1 MADGMSGRRWGVR
14 LVWAFALVVGGAGF
28 AYRRSTRTLP
38 VAVDHAVRGKAV
50 DAIYATGTVEAE
62 NRVHVKARTPGA
74 LVELLVRA
82 GASVKQGDLL
92 ARIDSKVAGFDAER
106 GRAELRAAVQQSGK
120 EAPRLVALAA
130 QAESIRFELATA
142 RTDLGRSLSLAASGA
157 IPSSEVDRVRT
168 KVSLLEGSLAAN
180 AAEQRALRVD
190 LDAMRAQKT
199 AQAEAL
205 DARVSDAE
213 VRAPLDGIVLS
224 KNVELGEVVSVNQAL
239 FTVGDARSL
248 VLELDVDESD
258 IARVRDGQGDGPGT
272 EAAVSLLAF
281 PHETLLGRV
290 FEIMPDADR
299 QKKAFLVKV
308 RMEKPPAGLRS
319 GMTAEVNLIVD
330 AHEGLLVPSAAESG
344 GSVWV
349 VKGGRASQRRVRTGI
364 RDPLRV
370 EVLDGLVEGDEL
382 VVEGFEALVE
392 GARVTA
398 TPKPLAKEAPVP
410 ESAVRARGVL

>member
-1 MADGMSGRRWGVR
+1 VS
-14 LVWAFALVVGGAGF
+14 
-28 AYRRSTRTLP
+28 
-38 VAVDHAVRGKAV
+38 VDRVVRGKAV

-62 NRVHVKARTPGA
+62 NRVHVKARTAGA

-82 GASVKQGDLL
+82 GAAVKKGELL

-120 EAPRLVALAA
+120 EAPRLAALAA
-130 QAESIRFELATA
+130 RAESLRAELATA
-142 RTDLGRSLSLAASGA
+142 RTDLGRTLSLFASGA
-157 IPSSEVDRVRT
+157 IASSDVDRVRT
-168 KVSLLEGSLAAN
+168 KVSSLEGSLAAN
-180 AAEQRALRVD
+180 LAEQRALRVD

-205 DARVSDAE
+205 DARVADSE

-224 KNVELGEVVSVNQAL
+224 KNVELGEVVGVNQTL

-248 VLELDVDESD
+248 VLELDVDEAD
-258 IARVRDGQGDGPGT
+258 IARVRDGLGDGAAT

-281 PHETLLGRV
+281 PHSALLGRV
-290 FEIMPDADR
+290 FEISPDADR

-308 RMEKPPAGLRS
+308 RMDKPPAGLRS
-319 GMTAEVNLIVD
+319 GMTAEVNLIVE
-330 AHEGLLVPSAAESG
+330 AHDGLLVPSAAEAG
-344 GSVWV
+344 GSVWT
-349 VKGGRASQRRVRTGI
+349 VKDGRASRRRVHTGI

-370 EVLDGLVEGDEL
+370 EVLDGVNVGDLL
-382 VVEGFEALVE
+382 VVEGVEALTE
-392 GARVTA
+392 GARVTT
-398 TPKPLAKEAPVP
+398 TPKPLDKDDPVP

>member
-1 MADGMSGRRWGVR
+1 MGWR
-14 LVWAFALVVGGAGF
+14 LAWALVLVVAGASF
-28 AYRRSTRTLP
+28 YFLRSTRALP
-38 VAVDHAVRGKAV
+38 VSVDRVVRGKAV

-62 NRVHVKARTPGA
+62 NRVHVKARTAGA

-82 GASVKQGDLL
+82 GAAVKKGELL

-120 EAPRLVALAA
+120 EAPRLAALAA
-130 QAESIRFELATA
+130 QAESLRAELATA
-142 RTDLGRSLSLAASGA
+142 RTDLGRALSLSASGA
-157 IPSSEVDRVRT
+157 IASSEVDRVRT
-168 KVSLLEGSLAAN
+168 KVSSLDGNLAAN
-180 AAEQRALRVD
+180 LAEQRALRVD

-205 DARVSDAE
+205 DARVADSE

-224 KNVELGEVVSVNQAL
+224 KNVELGEVVGVNQTL

-248 VLELDVDESD
+248 VLELDVDEAD
-258 IARVRDGQGDGPGT
+258 IARVRDGLGDGAAT

-281 PHETLLGRV
+281 PHSALLGRV
-290 FEIMPDADR
+290 FEILPDADR

-308 RMEKPPAGLRS
+308 RMDKPPAGLRS
-319 GMTAEVNLIVD
+319 GMTAEVNLIVEARD
-330 AHEGLLVPSAAESG
+330 GLLVPSAAESG
-344 GSVWV
+344 GSVWIV
-349 VKGGRASQRRVRTGI
+349 NDGRAYRRQVRTGI

-370 EVLDGLVEGDEL
+370 EVLDGVNVGDVL
-382 VVEGFEALVE
+382 VVEGVEALTE
-392 GARVTA
+392 GARVTT
-398 TPKPLAKEAPVP
+398 TPKPLDKDAPVP